1 MDLQKRVDQHDRD
14 LAAHKKRME
23 KIEKDLGITAKLV
36 KVGMKL
42 IIEDRRR
49 QKESREEFD
58 YQLKALIAS
67 QQRTDAKLDRL
78 ADMLLRR
85 NRNGHSSS

>member
-1 MDLQKRVDQHDRD
+1 MDQ
-14 LAAHKKRME
+14 
-23 KIEKDLGITAKLV
+23 IEKNLDTAAKLV

-42 IIEDRRR
+42 IIEDRKR

-58 YQLKALIAS
+58 YKLNALIDS
-67 QQRTDAKLDRL
+67 QQKADERQRRADEKFERL
-78 ADMLLRR
+78 MDILRRR